1 MLTQRRA
8 RILRESFPEPRMPA
22 AVPLCTAPAREERR
36 PPARDGFT
44 AVYGRVSGW
53 YYRREREP

>member
-1 MLTQRRA
+1 MMTQRRA
-8 RILRESFPEPRMPA
+8 RILRESFSEPRVSAP
-22 AVPLCTAPAREERR
+22 VLPCTAPAREERR
-36 PPARDGFT
+36 PPTRDGFT